1 MQETFITKHLWLDY
15 ATDKYAGDLRDVLSI
30 MFISYVKE
38 VNNVRKLYKK
48 KVFYIY
54 LVIFLLKKLHD

>member
-1 MQETFITKHLWLDY
+1 MKHLWLDY
-15 ATDKYAGDLRDVLSI
+15 ATEKYLGDLRDVLSI

-48 KVFYIY
+48 KCFIYI
-54 LVIFLLKKLHD
+54 